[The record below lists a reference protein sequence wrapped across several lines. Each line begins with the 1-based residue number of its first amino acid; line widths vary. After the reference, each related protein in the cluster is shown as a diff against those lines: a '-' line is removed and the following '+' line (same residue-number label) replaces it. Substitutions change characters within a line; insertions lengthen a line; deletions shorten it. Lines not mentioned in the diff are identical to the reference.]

1 MFLISKKSKQLFM
14 AAGLALGIVAL
25 GACSGGGGSIQSP
38 VAPNQPASPAGTW
51 SQTLSPAGMS
61 ANLPSVAG
69 FSETLTVPAN
79 NASAGTTLT
88 VKVSGSVPAGLPA
101 IDPDLHMVKSFL
113 YFTVTASKTVTLNG
127 FPGFTLVA
135 PPHFDYGNFPVK
147 IAYFDPKT
155 GWTHVGDM
163 TYSAGTLTFVPTRNP
178 IALVANTTYYVIPY
192 TCGGP
197 SPSPTPTGVISC
209 TASGT
214 GAIGV
219 LCKSGKTYA
228 FVGKG
233 LAGQKQVEQIDI
245 SKGATANSTAAPT
258 KVYATTFQPTECSG
272 DETNQ
277 IVFCGGFSS
286 GELTDINATAQTNA
300 DFSTGATGSLG
311 FSGGSCTICAI
322 AFDPKDTAFI
332 IGDPNPSGSGAGQ
345 FQRVPEAAPHTINET
360 LATSDL
366 NENFG
371 FDYVKNWVFN
381 PFYNGNQLQVLNV
394 TTGGIF
400 TQTTGVS
407 GISTPDSATV
417 DVATHVGETPNEG
430 GDVITMAD
438 LGTATMSGGV
448 LTVTTGQTSTTHT
461 NDEGLD
467 NDATATDSV
476 LHLTFLAG
484 EFGTNHL
491 GFALLPTT
499 STGTTISDWAY
510 ALFPNTP
517 DGAAWSSAFDPHPV
531 AAFNDPVNCPDCA
544 LSINQSTNWLA
555 VIDLNKL
562 KAAPRKSG
570 DVHTI
575 DPTYDL
581 EANHVLSYY
590 KI

>member
-1 MFLISKKSKQLFM
+1 
-14 AAGLALGIVAL
+14 
-25 GACSGGGGSIQSP
+25 
-38 VAPNQPASPAGTW
+38 
-51 SQTLSPAGMS
+51 MS
-61 ANLPSVAG
+61 VDLPGVAG
-69 FSETLTVPAN
+69 FSENLTFPAN
-79 NASAGTTLT
+79 NAAAGTTLT
-88 VKVSGSVPAGLPA
+88 LKVSAAVPSGLPA

-113 YFTVTASKTVTLNG
+113 YFTVSSSKSVTLNG
-127 FPGFTLVA
+127 FPGFKLVA
-135 PPHFDYGNFPVK
+135 PPHYDYGNFPVK
-147 IAYFDPKT
+147 IAYYDPKT

-163 TYSAGTLTFVPTRNP
+163 TYSAGTLTFVPTRTP
-178 IALVANTTYYVIPY
+178 ISLVANTTYYVIPY

-219 LCKSGKTYA
+219 LCASNKTYA

-233 LAGQKQVEQIDI
+233 LASQSQVEQIDI
-245 SKGATANSTAAPT
+245 SKGATANSSAAPT
-258 KVYATTFQPTECSG
+258 HTYTTSFQPTECSS
-272 DETNQ
+272 DEKHL
-277 IVFCGGFSS
+277 IVFCGGFGS
-286 GELTDINATAQTNA
+286 GTLTDINATAQTNA
-300 DFSTGATGSLG
+300 DFSTGASGFLS

-322 AFDPKDTAFI
+322 AYDTIDNAFLIEDPSAT
-332 IGDPNPSGSGAGQ
+332 GGGAGQ
-345 FQRVPEAAPHTINET
+345 FQRVPEASPHTINET
-360 LATSDL
+360 LATSDP

-371 FDYVKNWVFN
+371 YDYVKNWIFN
-381 PFYNGNQLQVLNV
+381 PFYNNFKLQVLNV

-430 GDVITMAD
+430 GDIITLAD

-448 LTVTTGQTSTTHT
+448 LTVSTGQTTTTHT

-499 STGTTISDWAY
+499 STGTSISDWAY
-510 ALFPNTP
+510 ATFPNTP
-517 DGAAWSSAFDPHPV
+517 DGVTWSSAFDPHPV

-544 LSINQSTNWLA
+544 LSINQQTTWLA